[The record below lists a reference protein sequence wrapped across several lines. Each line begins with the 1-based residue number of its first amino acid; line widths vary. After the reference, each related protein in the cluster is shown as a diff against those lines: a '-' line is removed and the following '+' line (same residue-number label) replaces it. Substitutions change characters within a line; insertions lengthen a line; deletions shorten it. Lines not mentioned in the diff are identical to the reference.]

1 MSVQVVKLE
10 RPNPR
15 QEEFLK
21 CEKKYVAFGGARG
34 GGKSW
39 AVRTKAVL
47 MALKYPG
54 IRILLVRRTMPE
66 LESNHLRFLR
76 RQLAG
81 VAEYKAVSRQ
91 LVFPG
96 GSVLELGYCAC
107 DGDMD
112 RYQGAEFDV
121 ICIDEATQLKEEW
134 LRQFAACLRGVNEF
148 PKRMYYM
155 DQLSAKLTGEYVAAS
170 EFGTYVERLNAYLEA
185 NPEAL
190 TQYYS
195 FFADL
200 QASTE
205 TVSAAFEQYR
215 LETEGYIR
223 TGIVCY
229 DGAVPQYGV
238 AVGQN
243 LICREVD
250 GETVVEQNDFRAT
263 FTASKLSFWQDAS
276 EVAYVSNNRLYI
288 TNITV
293 LEGMS
298 IGEWEISSENGLV
311 IRWMGG

>member
-1 MSVQVVKLE
+1 MMPPSPQGTVQE
-10 RPNPR
+10 
-15 QEEFLK
+15 Q
-21 CEKKYVAFGGARG
+21 
-34 GGKSW
+34 
-39 AVRTKAVL
+39 
-47 MALKYPG
+47 
-54 IRILLVRRTMPE
+54 LVRQYSYLFQMAQQLNVALGQ
-66 LESNHLRFLR
+66 LESGGTAAPSGGTAAPAAREQQYQTLKSMIVKTADTVQR
-76 RQLAG
+76 R
-81 VAEYKAVSRQ
+81 
-91 LVFPG
+91 
-96 GSVLELGYCAC
+96 
-107 DGDMD
+107 
-112 RYQGAEFDV
+112 
-121 ICIDEATQLKEEW
+121 
-134 LRQFAACLRGVNEF
+134 
-148 PKRMYYM
+148 M

-170 EFGTYVERLNAYLEA
+170 EFGTYVERLNAY
-185 NPEAL
+185 
-190 TQYYS
+190 YS

-215 LETEGYIR
+215 VETEGYIR

-243 LICREVD
+243 LTCREVD

>member
-1 MSVQVVKLE
+1 MMPPSPRGSVQE
-10 RPNPR
+10 
-15 QEEFLK
+15 Q
-21 CEKKYVAFGGARG
+21 
-34 GGKSW
+34 
-39 AVRTKAVL
+39 
-47 MALKYPG
+47 
-54 IRILLVRRTMPE
+54 LVRQYSYLFQMAQQLNVALGQ
-66 LESNHLRFLR
+66 LESGGTAVPSGGTAAPAAEREQQYQTLKSMIVKTADTVQR
-76 RQLAG
+76 R
-81 VAEYKAVSRQ
+81 
-91 LVFPG
+91 
-96 GSVLELGYCAC
+96 
-107 DGDMD
+107 
-112 RYQGAEFDV
+112 
-121 ICIDEATQLKEEW
+121 
-134 LRQFAACLRGVNEF
+134 
-148 PKRMYYM
+148 M

-263 FTASKLSFWQDAS
+263 FTASMLSFWQDAS

-298 IGEWEISSENGLV
+298 IGEWGISSENGLV

>member
-1 MSVQVVKLE
+1 MPPAPNGSPQQMAVAQYAYLFQMAQQLNLALGQLE
-10 RPNPR
+10 S
-15 QEEFLK
+15 
-21 CEKKYVAFGGARG
+21 GGTGAASG
-34 GGKSW
+34 GGTSTHQGTGRKESTGYQELKSLIVKT
-39 AVRTKAVL
+39 AR
-47 MALKYPG
+47 
-54 IRILLVRRTMPE
+54 LVK
-66 LESNHLRFLR
+66 
-76 RQLAG
+76 RQM
-81 VAEYKAVSRQ
+81 E
-91 LVFPG
+91 
-96 GSVLELGYCAC
+96 
-107 DGDMD
+107 
-112 RYQGAEFDV
+112 
-121 ICIDEATQLKEEW
+121 
-134 LRQFAACLRGVNEF
+134 
-148 PKRMYYM
+148 
-155 DQLSAKLTGEYVAAS
+155 QLSARLEGEYVAVS
-170 EFGTYVERLNAYLEA
+170 DFGTYVERLSAYLEA

-195 FFADL
+195 FVSDL

>member
-1 MSVQVVKLE
+1 MMPPSPQGTVQE
-10 RPNPR
+10 
-15 QEEFLK
+15 Q
-21 CEKKYVAFGGARG
+21 
-34 GGKSW
+34 
-39 AVRTKAVL
+39 
-47 MALKYPG
+47 
-54 IRILLVRRTMPE
+54 LVRQYSYLFQMAQQLNVALGQ
-66 LESNHLRFLR
+66 LESGGTAAPSGGTAAPAAEREQQYQTLKSMIVKTADTVQR
-76 RQLAG
+76 R
-81 VAEYKAVSRQ
+81 
-91 LVFPG
+91 
-96 GSVLELGYCAC
+96 
-107 DGDMD
+107 
-112 RYQGAEFDV
+112 
-121 ICIDEATQLKEEW
+121 
-134 LRQFAACLRGVNEF
+134 
-148 PKRMYYM
+148 M

-215 LETEGYIR
+215 VETEGYIR

-243 LICREVD
+243 LTCREVD

-293 LEGMS
+293 LGAIAVGQWSVEAAEGGLAFRW
-298 IGEWEISSENGLV
+298 IGG
-311 IRWMGG
+311 